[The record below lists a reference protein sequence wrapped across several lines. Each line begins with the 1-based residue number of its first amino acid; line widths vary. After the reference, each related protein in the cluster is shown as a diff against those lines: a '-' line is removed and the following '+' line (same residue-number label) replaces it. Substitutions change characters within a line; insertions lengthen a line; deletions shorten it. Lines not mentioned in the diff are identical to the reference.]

1 MPSTAGKKPGLY
13 SVAEAEQGRRS
24 GAFPL
29 PDQEVAVYAKVKHVK
44 VYHVTAD
51 GQWDDQGMGHVTIDY
66 SEGSSKIALAV
77 VDEED
82 DDTLLFHNISLDDI
96 YKNEEETII
105 SLKNPKRALD
115 LVLSFQDAKG
125 CSYIWER
132 MLSIQKN
139 LQSSAIG
146 SHVIP
151 CSTFE
156 TPESSSSSYG
166 LTDDSL
172 VSINDELND
181 LPLELSSLPSIL
193 KTVLEWGMKYQTR
206 VAELISQ
213 DEDFFPKLVDL
224 FRMCE
229 DSKNMDGLH
238 MIFRLV
244 KGIILLNNFEMFDNI
259 FSDDIILDII
269 GALEYDPE
277 LCHVHNHRA
286 SVQKQILFKEAVPIK
301 NAFVASKINQTYIIG
316 YIKDVILSK
325 ALDDATVESL
335 NSIIQGNNVLVV
347 CLLKDDASFIQ
358 DLFAKMKSSNISAE
372 SKSKLVLYLH
382 EFFTLSRSLQPIQQL
397 QLSRDLAREGLFDII
412 SDVLQSQDK
421 ALVSAGT
428 KILTHFLD
436 QDSNFLRTFIA
447 HHEENYQEGNS
458 LLGVLVQGMVIGS
471 GEEMRCQSQL
481 TTLLDSSAPK
491 TAMNYEVV
499 IRVFFDKHLHKLI
512 DVISSSCPPKGIS
525 GSTSSSVG
533 VDTMVEQHSAKTEI
547 LLNICELLCFC
558 VRHHY
563 HRMKVHFSVSNA
575 MEKILTLTCQKEKA
589 LVVAAVRFMRTIIG
603 RNDEFLNN
611 HVIKLNLLKPII
623 EAFVENGDRYNMLH
637 SVVIELL
644 DYIRKENIELLIEYV
659 AESFWDQLVKFE
671 QLESIQAF
679 KPKYQQTMESAKA
692 KQSANASPMRKKTD
706 ERGADKKEDYFKD
719 SGEDF
724 ASSATGAQKQSMP
737 ARPKSGERADC
748 DDERA
753 DCDDGDKKY
762 DPPPRKTIKADEDD
776 EALVKPMVRSSPDD
790 GSHTSG
796 NACKKP
802 KLRFIVGVAKSV
814 ASANVTGR
822 HSDLEDEEV
831 PLSASRTTESSEGS
845 DELGDGSSGSQHQQ
859 HSQETLDPV
868 HQKREDGNDA
878 AEDSSPKMVLDTAK
892 STDSE
897 PN

>member
-13 SVAEAEQGRRS
+13 SVAQAEQGQGHRRS
-24 GAFPL
+24 AAG
-29 PDQEVAVYAKVKHVK
+29 PDPDPDVAVYAKVKHVK

-51 GQWDDQGMGHVTIDY
+51 GQWDDQGTGHVTIDY
-66 SEGSSKIALAV
+66 SEGSRKIAIAV
-77 VDEED
+77 VDEEN
-82 DDTLLFHNISLDDI
+82 DDTLLLHNISLDDI

-115 LVLSFQDAKG
+115 LVLSFQDAEG
-125 CSYIWER
+125 CSYIWQR

-139 LQSSAIG
+139 LQSSVVG
-146 SHVIP
+146 SQVIP

-156 TPESSSSSYG
+156 TSESSSSSHS

-172 VSINDELND
+172 VSVNDELKD
-181 LPLELSSLPSIL
+181 LPPLELSTLPLIL
-193 KTVLEWGMKYQTR
+193 ETVLEWGRKDQTL

-213 DEDFFPKLVDL
+213 DDDFFPKLVDL

-229 DSKNMDGLH
+229 GSKNMDGLH

-244 KGIILLNNFEMFDNI
+244 KGLISLNNFEIFDNI
-259 FSDDIILDII
+259 FSDEFILDII

-301 NAFVASKINQTYIIG
+301 NASVASKINQTYIIG
-316 YIKDVILSK
+316 YIKDVILPK
-325 ALDDATVESL
+325 AFDDATVASL
-335 NSIIQGNNVLVV
+335 NSIIHGNNVLVV

-358 DLFAKMKSSNISAE
+358 DLFAKMKSSSISAE
-372 SKSKLVLYLH
+372 SKGKLVLHLH
-382 EFFTLSRSLQPIQQL
+382 EFFTCSRSLQPIQQL

-412 SDVLQSQDK
+412 SDVLQSQDE
-421 ALVSAGT
+421 ALISAGT
-428 KILTHFLD
+428 NILTHFLD
-436 QDSNFLRTFIA
+436 QDPNFLRTFIA

-471 GEEMRCQSQL
+471 GEEMRCQSCL
-481 TTLLDSSAPK
+481 MTLLDSSAPK
-491 TAMNYEVV
+491 TATNYEVV
-499 IRVFFDKHLHKLI
+499 IRVFFDKHLHKLV
-512 DVISSSCPPKGIS
+512 DVIASSCPPKGIA
-525 GSTSSSVG
+525 GSTSGSVG
-533 VDTMVEQHSAKTEI
+533 VDTMVAQHSAKTEI

-575 MEKILTLTCQKEKA
+575 MEKILTLTCQRETA
-589 LVVAAVRFMRTIIG
+589 LVVAAVQFMRTIIG
-603 RNDEFLNN
+603 RKDEFVSN

-623 EAFVENGDRYNMLH
+623 ESFVENGDRYNMLH
-637 SVVIELL
+637 SVVLELL
-644 DYIRKENIELLIEYV
+644 DYIRKENLELLIEYV

-679 KPKYQQTMESAKA
+679 KPKYQQIMESAKT
-692 KQSANASPMRKKTD
+692 KQTSNVVAMRKKTD
-706 ERGADKKEDYFKD
+706 ERGADKKEDYLKD
-719 SGEDF
+719 SDGEDF
-724 ASSATGAQKQSMP
+724 ASAATGAQKQSMP
-737 ARPKSGERADC
+737 ARPKSGGREGC
-748 DDERA
+748 DD
-753 DCDDGDKKY
+753 DDDDKNY
-762 DPPPRKTIKADEDD
+762 SPPPGKLMKTDEDD

-796 NACKKP
+796 DARKKP
-802 KLRFIVGVAKSV
+802 KLRFVISFAKSV

-831 PLSASRTTESSEGS
+831 PLSASRTTESSEDS
-845 DELGDGSSGSQHQQ
+845 DGLGDGSSGSQHQ
-859 HSQETLDPV
+859 
-868 HQKREDGNDA
+868 
-878 AEDSSPKMVLDTAK
+878 
-892 STDSE
+892 
-897 PN
+897 

>member
-1 MPSTAGKKPGLY
+1 MPSTAGKKLGLY
-13 SVAEAEQGRRS
+13 SVAEAEQGRHQS
-24 GAFPL
+24 AAG
-29 PDQEVAVYAKVKHVK
+29 PDPDPDVAVYAKVKVRIGNSNQFASYCKKIHVK

-51 GQWDDQGMGHVTIDY
+51 GQWDDQGTGHVTIDY
-66 SEGSSKIALAV
+66 CEGSRKIALTV

-82 DDTLLFHNISLDDI
+82 DDTLLLHNISLDDI

-115 LVLSFQDAKG
+115 LVLSFQDAEG
-125 CSYIWER
+125 CSYIWQR

-139 LQSSAIG
+139 LQSSAVG
-146 SHVIP
+146 SQVIP
-151 CSTFE
+151 CSRFE
-156 TPESSSSSYG
+156 TPESSSSSHG

-172 VSINDELND
+172 VSVNDELKD
-181 LPLELSSLPSIL
+181 LPPLELSSLPLIL
-193 KTVLEWGMKYQTR
+193 ETVLEWGRKDQTL

-213 DEDFFPKLVDL
+213 DDDFFPKLIDL

-229 DSKNMDGLH
+229 GSKNMDGLH

-244 KGIILLNNFEMFDNI
+244 KGLISLNNFEIFDNI
-259 FSDDIILDII
+259 FSDDFILDII

-301 NAFVASKINQTYIIG
+301 NASVASKINQTYIIC
-316 YIKDVILSK
+316 YIKDVILPK
-325 ALDDATVESL
+325 ALDDATMASL
-335 NSIIQGNNVLVV
+335 NSIIHGNNVLVV

-358 DLFAKMKSSNISAE
+358 DLFAKMKSSSISAE

-382 EFFTLSRSLQPIQQL
+382 EFFTRSRSLQPIQQL
-397 QLSRDLAREGLFDII
+397 QLSRDLTREGLFDII
-412 SDVLQSQDK
+412 SDVLQSQDE

-428 KILTHFLD
+428 NILTHFLD
-436 QDSNFLRTFIA
+436 QEPNFLRTFIA

-458 LLGVLVQGMVIGS
+458 LLGVLVQGMLIGS
-471 GEEMRCQSQL
+471 GEEMRCQSCL
-481 TTLLDSSAPK
+481 MTLLDSSAPK
-491 TAMNYEVV
+491 TATNYEVV
-499 IRVFFDKHLHKLI
+499 IRVFFDKHLHKLV
-512 DVISSSCPPKGIS
+512 DVIASSCPPKCIA
-525 GSTSSSVG
+525 GSTSGSVG
-533 VDTMVEQHSAKTEI
+533 VDTMIQQHSAKTEI

-575 MEKILTLTCQKEKA
+575 MEKILTLTCQRETA

-603 RNDEFLNN
+603 RKDEFLNN

-623 EAFVENGDRYNMLH
+623 ELFVENGDRYNMLH
-637 SVVIELL
+637 SVVLELL
-644 DYIRKENIELLIEYV
+644 DYIRKENLELLIEYV

-679 KPKYQQTMESAKA
+679 KPKHQQIMESAKT
-692 KQSANASPMRKKTD
+692 KQTSNVVAMRKKTD
-706 ERGADKKEDYFKD
+706 ERRADKKEDYFKD
-719 SGEDF
+719 REDF
-724 ASSATGAQKQSMP
+724 ASTATGAQKQSMP
-737 ARPKSGERADC
+737 ARPKSGGRGDC
-748 DDERA
+748 DD
-753 DCDDGDKKY
+753 DDDDKIG
-762 DPPPRKTIKADEDD
+762 PPSGKLMKTDEDD

-796 NACKKP
+796 NARKKP
-802 KLRFIVGVAKSV
+802 KLRFVISFAKGV

-831 PLSASRTTESSEGS
+831 PLSASRTTESSEDS
-845 DELGDGSSGSQHQQ
+845 DGLGDGSSGSQHQQ
-859 HSQETLDPV
+859 HAQETLDPV
-868 HQKREDGNDA
+868 HQNREDGNDA
-878 AEDSSPKMVLDTAK
+878 AED
-892 STDSE
+892 
-897 PN
+897 